1 MGGGWGRSLEAVTR
15 GSCQCNE
22 ADKEETTSSSPRPE
36 KGSSPRGDVLLLLCC
51 CQTESADP
59 LLALSR
65 WRAPSSSSVSH
76 LPLTQP
82 KLWLRRGMQQV
93 RLAAV
98 WQKLAAV
105 FAPTRRSRRN
115 RQNCRAGPLDS
126 LPQRWG
132 RKGWGTL
139 CSCPRGGPAPH
150 KTAPLADLAGP
161 ADPRGSE
168 VGKAAHGIP
177 PGWVVEGAFAF
188 GGMSGKPSLPSA
200 QMEDRRGSGVLL

>member
-1 MGGGWGRSLEAVTR
+1 MKQTRRRQPAALPGRRRDPAPGEMCCYYYVAARQSL
-15 GSCQCNE
+15 
-22 ADKEETTSSSPRPE
+22 
-36 KGSSPRGDVLLLLCC
+36 
-51 CQTESADP
+51 QTPSWPSRAGAP
-59 LLALSR
+59 PPPALSPTSLL
-65 WRAPSSSSVSH
+65 PSPSFGFA
-76 LPLTQP
+76 
-82 KLWLRRGMQQV
+82 RGMQQV

-177 PGWVVEGAFAF
+177 PGWVVEVAFAF